1 MVTADKQV
9 LNQRFE
15 TMDLREILDFD
26 KDYMTGNKAPLIIR
40 VPHAR
45 LRANNSFAFDG
56 VFQIL
61 VSLLVSSRLKNFET
75 PSFFSYNDRTRH
87 LSLPTKEPCMCA
99 VLLPDKLKLIDK
111 SIIASKSNRFVMG
124 ECPYGFHVHKGFKRL
139 TEAFGLNGPKLEW
152 LEFQMRNFKPLL
164 PVKQRLQKITQQTL

>member
-1 MVTADKQV
+1 
-9 LNQRFE
+9 
-15 TMDLREILDFD
+15 
-26 KDYMTGNKAPLIIR
+26 
-40 VPHAR
+40 
-45 LRANNSFAFDG
+45 
-56 VFQIL
+56 
-61 VSLLVSSRLKNFET
+61 
-75 PSFFSYNDRTRH
+75 
-87 LSLPTKEPCMCA
+87 MCA
-99 VLLPDKLKLIDK
+99 ILLPDKLKFIDK